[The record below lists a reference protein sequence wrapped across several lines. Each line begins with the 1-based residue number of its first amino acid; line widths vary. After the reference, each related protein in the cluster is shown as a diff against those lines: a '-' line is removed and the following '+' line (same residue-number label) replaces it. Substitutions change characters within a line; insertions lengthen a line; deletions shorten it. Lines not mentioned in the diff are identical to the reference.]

1 MKYAGRERYIHRV
14 AESTSLLRG
23 KKKKQE
29 THTHTH
35 RLSVKREQAKQQKKM
50 EGEREYVF
58 DGTGVVQRAY

>member
-23 KKKKQE
+23 KKKNRK
-29 THTHTH
+29 HTHTH